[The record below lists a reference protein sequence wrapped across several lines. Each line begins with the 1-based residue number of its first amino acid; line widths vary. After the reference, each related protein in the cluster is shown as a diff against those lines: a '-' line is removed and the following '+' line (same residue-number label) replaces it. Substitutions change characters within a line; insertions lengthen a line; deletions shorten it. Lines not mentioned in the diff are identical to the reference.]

1 MEPIIMDGDMDN
13 IMDDRDTLCFDP
25 SVLNASTPSLGRDF
39 EDLFFRPSSAPQL
52 SDAMSCL
59 SPSEMPNKSEN
70 DVPPAGSTPSDTRS
84 DSPEDSSHSSS
95 MDSPTGHLRNAS
107 LASNHSGLFSPDST
121 ITERYIPSWPNAD
134 QFSLGEGAFFGQD
147 NGNFSVRD
155 DSTVEHDVESS
166 NKAMASAFDFD
177 SAASSPSP
185 LKMELNTEK
194 SKPTVFKQSFRTS
207 SSTTFT
213 GQPSDAGSLQQVSF
227 LPSYHVVR
235 LSVQRRL
242 TVFLATHC
250 RESICI
256 PKSRRLY
263 TAILWTRTL
272 GWPCFTIQPRGCFWW
287 NRYERWLAPLSHII
301 SDFYL

>member
-1 MEPIIMDGDMDN
+1 MDGDMDN

-25 SVLNASTPSLGRDF
+25 SVLNASTPSLSRDF
-39 EDLFFRPSSAPQL
+39 EDMFFRPSSAPQL

-59 SPSEMPNKSEN
+59 SPSEMPNKSQN

-121 ITERYIPSWPNAD
+121 ATERYIPGWPNAD
-134 QFSLGEGAFFGQD
+134 QLSLGDEGAFLGQES
-147 NGNFSVRD
+147 GGLLTRD
-155 DSTVEHDVESS
+155 DSMEHDVESS

-194 SKPTVFKQSFRTS
+194 SKPTVFKQSFRTPPS
-207 SSTTFT
+207 STFT
-213 GQPSDAGSLQQVSF
+213 GSSSDAGSSQQVSILPF
-227 LPSYHVVR
+227 LNIYLHVTGEDI
-235 LSVQRRL
+235 SPKQKTL
-242 TVFLATHC
+242 TL
-250 RESICI
+250 
-256 PKSRRLY
+256 L
-263 TAILWTRTL
+263 
-272 GWPCFTIQPRGCFWW
+272 
-287 NRYERWLAPLSHII
+287 
-301 SDFYL
+301 